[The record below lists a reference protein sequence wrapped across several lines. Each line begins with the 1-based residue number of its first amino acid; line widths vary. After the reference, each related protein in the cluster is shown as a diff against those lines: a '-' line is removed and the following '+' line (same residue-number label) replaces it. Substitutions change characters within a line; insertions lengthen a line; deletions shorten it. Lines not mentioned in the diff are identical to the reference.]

1 MCPPFLER
9 PNFPNAPALF
19 ESRIDPRRCPSGAL
33 MSSMLK
39 SLSKAVS
46 PTSKKKEAATPAKAS
61 TSKPLKSSKASSA
74 VLDAKMGPAAAPEK
88 KKNSAEDEVNVLKDR
103 LAKGHRLNDAELA
116 QLELAA
122 VARWNQLQ
130 REEDEEYQRQ
140 RELEQQREQQREQRL
155 AQELQELRKA
165 AAADRANLERAG
177 KAVAEELKELRVMKE
192 AAAADREN
200 LEAAMAQELSELRE
214 MREQQKREHRRAP
227 SPEKEERAA
236 AMLYADDDEPQPAYG
251 REYAPPTAQA
261 LPPPKKGK
269 GAATFAPAIE
279 EGYCSPRGSV
289 CPGTSVAGPSSAGS
303 EDSGVPAAPPPSVPP
318 SRGALL
324 PPPPPPKKR
333 APAPKKERVFEEL
346 SAEEQLQKT
355 AFEEYAE
362 EKTRI
367 AMRGTDGLPS
377 RAMLHE
383 GWENLPNGSRLRYE
397 KAAAAKLKAAE
408 LERERA
414 AKNPFVEVEYAA
426 PGAPSEPRSEFTA
439 KARVDFGAKSPPKKP
454 VRRRLPEPPRPEG
467 SACADLLTL
476 VALLLL
482 LVVLGSWTASCAPPM
497 TTVLSSLAPS
507 GTSAEVLATAH
518 GRRELAWA
526 KFPPPSAPIAHS
538 SSSSSSS
545 MDDSFEARW
554 AAVKLSM
561 KSFEKEVE
569 LELSSSCTTPFAVE
583 PGTTLLHL
591 VALVVAL
598 VTLWTLLCHLG
609 TRLCG
614 GGSGIEY
621 APLVE
626 TDLEAGEASPPAP
639 VVAAAA
645 SFAPWTSLAAAEL
658 FIAGY
663 GARWFAEPPP
673 VRGTSVGAGLP
684 TSMLENWPTDSWAV
698 RLLGSPSAAHSLT
711 LVAAALLLLAAGR
724 RAFQIWW
731 WHREVAAARRGDVI
745 KPPAPKLAA
754 PKAAALA
761 PADKAAEKGRSQ
773 RGAAVKPAA
782 AKPGAAKPPPP
793 SRGWLSW
800 IPLIG
805 TPAAAAAP
813 SAAPPLTKPNGR
825 GGAAVTPIPGKQFGP
840 RARANLQANAKA
852 MV

>member
-1 MCPPFLER
+1 
-9 PNFPNAPALF
+9 
-19 ESRIDPRRCPSGAL
+19 

-88 KKNSAEDEVNVLKDR
+88 KKSSAEDEVNVLKDR

-192 AAAADREN
+192 AAAVDREN

-214 MREQQKREHRRAP
+214 MREQQKREHKRAP

-236 AMLYADDDEPQPAYG
+236 ALLYADDDEPPQTAYG

-269 GAATFAPAIE
+269 GGATFAPAIE

-289 CPGTSVAGPSSAGS
+289 YPGTSAAGPSSAGS
-303 EDSGVPAAPPPSVPP
+303 EDSAVPAAPPPSVPP
-318 SRGALL
+318 SRGAAP

-333 APAPKKERVFEEL
+333 APAPKKEKVFEEL

-362 EKTRI
+362 EKTRL
-367 AMRGTDGLPS
+367 AMRSTDGPPS
-377 RAMLHE
+377 RAMLVD

-426 PGAPSEPRSEFTA
+426 PGAPSEPRAEFTA
-439 KARVDFGAKSPPKKP
+439 KARVDFGSKSPPKKP

-482 LVVLGSWTASCAPPM
+482 LLVLGSWTAACAPPM
-497 TTVLSSLAPS
+497 TTLRSSLAPS
-507 GTSAEVLATAH
+507 STSAEALATAH

-526 KFPPPSAPIAHS
+526 KFPPPSAPIAHIS

-554 AAVKLSM
+554 AAAKQAFM
-561 KSFEKEVE
+561 SFEKEVE
-569 LELSSSCTTPFAVE
+569 LEVSSSCATPFAAE
-583 PGTTLLHL
+583 PGTALLHL
-591 VALVVAL
+591 GALVVAL

-621 APLVE
+621 APLHE
-626 TDLEAGEASPPAP
+626 TDLEAGEAPPP
-639 VVAAAA
+639 VAAAAAA

-673 VRGTSVGAGLP
+673 VHGTSEGAGLP
-684 TSMLENWPTDSWAV
+684 TSMLENWPTDSWTV

-745 KPPAPKLAA
+745 KLPAPKLPAA
-754 PKAAALA
+754 KAAAALA
-761 PADKAAEKGRSQ
+761 PADKAADKGRSQ

-782 AKPGAAKPPPP
+782 AKPAAAKPPPP
-793 SRGWLSW
+793 SRGWFSW
-800 IPLIG
+800 IPFLG
-805 TPAAAAAP
+805 TSAAAAP
-813 SAAPPLTKPNGR
+813 APSGAPPTKPNGR
-825 GGAAVTPIPGKQFGP
+825 GGVAVGAAVTPVPGKQFGP